1 MKRLACLILLS
12 SFLFGCA
19 SKPTYSYDHD
29 ASVDF
34 SELKTYRWYDD
45 VYPSRDSRYRS
56 YGDANNRVRRFINR
70 ELTSKGFTEAKSG
83 NADFLVNYHVSKEER
98 YSAKQFNNYYD
109 GGVHGGVSTG
119 SYGSSVAIGYS
130 TGGGKPKTYA
140 EGTVVIDLLSSEAKG
155 LIWRSIAEGR
165 LPKKLSPSIRD
176 NAADLLSKEMFSA
189 FPPQ

>member
-109 GGVHGGVSTG
+109 
-119 SYGSSVAIGYS
+119 
-130 TGGGKPKTYA
+130 
-140 EGTVVIDLLSSEAKG
+140 LS
-155 LIWRSIAEGR
+155 LIHI
-165 LPKKLSPSIRD
+165 
-176 NAADLLSKEMFSA
+176 
-189 FPPQ
+189 